1 MRRALLLL
9 PLTVLLLTSAA
20 CGTSP
25 APSTGSATP
34 GVTSTSRAS
43 LPPTAPGGSDGAI
56 SASLLAKV
64 CSAEYTDESSEV
76 FVAYKDEAP
85 HRLVVTPTRRIADK
99 GNIVFDMAGE
109 RLGEDTGGEF
119 PWDDKQLLEKER
131 ARVAALMDGA
141 ETERRAIPCR

>member
-1 MRRALLLL
+1 M
-9 PLTVLLLTSAA
+9 
-20 CGTSP
+20 
-25 APSTGSATP
+25 
-34 GVTSTSRAS
+34 
-43 LPPTAPGGSDGAI
+43 
-56 SASLLAKV
+56 
-64 CSAEYTDESSEV
+64 
-76 FVAYKDEAP
+76 AYKDEAP